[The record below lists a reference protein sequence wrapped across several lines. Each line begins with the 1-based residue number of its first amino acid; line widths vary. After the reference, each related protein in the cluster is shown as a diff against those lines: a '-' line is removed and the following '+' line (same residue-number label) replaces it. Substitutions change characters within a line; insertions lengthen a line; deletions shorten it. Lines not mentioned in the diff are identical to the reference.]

1 MHRAVRVSPFIVLVA
16 AAVLALAGCGASDDG
31 ADDALS
37 GTVVVLAD
45 DSLTDVFTDLGR
57 QLEDEHP
64 GLTVDLEFGDSAEQ
78 ATELTDGAAAD
89 VFAAAGT
96 DAMDVVTNNGIV
108 SRAPALFA
116 MATSP
121 EDGALVG
128 YPICTLTDAPNP
140 EGALAFVQLVTSDAG
155 QDALQAAGFAQP

>member
-1 MHRAVRVSPFIVLVA
+1 MRRLVA
-16 AAVLALAGCGASDDG
+16 ALAVLALAGCGASDDG
-31 ADDALS
+31 SDDELS

-78 ATELTDGAAAD
+78 ATELTGGATAD

-116 MATSP
+116 TATSS
-121 EDGALVG
+121 ED
-128 YPICTLTDAPNP
+128 
-140 EGALAFVQLVTSDAG
+140 
-155 QDALQAAGFAQP
+155 